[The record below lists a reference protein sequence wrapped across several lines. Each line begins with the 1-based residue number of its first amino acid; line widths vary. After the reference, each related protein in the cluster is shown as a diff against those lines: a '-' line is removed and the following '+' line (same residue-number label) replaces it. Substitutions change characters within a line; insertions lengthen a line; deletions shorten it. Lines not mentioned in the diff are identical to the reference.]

1 MLGCYG
7 LGRNAG
13 LYIIL
18 QMSKKKEPY
27 FWTSYSDLMTNL
39 FFVML
44 MLFVLTI
51 AILRRQ
57 MVRIEEE
64 RRATQAQLDK
74 IKELEESIKNIDTTY
89 FVYNAEYKT
98 HILRTWVNF
107 ETGEPRPGKEPVMP
121 ELSEEKKAEL
131 MHVRDILRDSL
142 ESFCHKAPN
151 ANYLLIIE
159 GQASS
164 DDYRFNNQL
173 SYNRAL
179 ALFKF
184 WFADQVN
191 PNLRFFDLPCEV
203 IIAGAGCMEGKPRAS
218 QNEDNQRF
226 LIRILPKPGMI
237 GKSD

>member
-18 QMSKKKEPY
+18 QMSKKKESY

-74 IKELEESIKNIDTTY
+74 IKELEESIKNIDTVY
-89 FVYNAEYKT
+89 FAYNTEYKT
-98 HILRTWVNF
+98 HILKTEVKY
-107 ETGEPRPGKEPVMP
+107 PRERHEINLLP
-121 ELSEEKKAEL
+121 ENIQQEL
-131 MHVRDILRDSL
+131 LNVRDLLRDSL
-142 ESFCHKAPN
+142 ESFVRKN
-151 ANYLLIIE
+151 NDVSYLLIIE
-159 GQASS
+159 GQAST
-164 DDYRFNNQL
+164 DDYAQNNEL
-173 SYNRAL
+173 SYKRAL
-179 ALFKF
+179 ALFRF
-184 WFADQVN
+184 WFPNQRTA
-191 PNLRFFDLPCEV
+191 NLRFYDLPCEV

-218 QNEDNQRF
+218 ENEDNQRF

-237 GKSD
+237 GKQFSN

>member
-1 MLGCYG
+1 
-7 LGRNAG
+7 
-13 LYIIL
+13 
-18 QMSKKKEPY
+18 MSKKKESY

-98 HILRTWVNF
+98 HILRTQVKF
-107 ETGEPRPGKEPVMP
+107 ERGKADMAV
-121 ELSEEKKAEL
+121 LSEGTKHEL
-131 MHVRDILRDSL
+131 FAVRDMLRDSL
-142 ESFCHKAPN
+142 ASFCQKTPN
-151 ANYLLIIE
+151 ATYLLIIE
-159 GQASS
+159 GQAST
-164 DDYRFNNQL
+164 DNYRYNNEL

-179 ALFKF
+179 SLFRF
-184 WFADQVN
+184 WFDNEEN

-203 IIAGAGCMEGKPRAS
+203 IIAGAGCMDGKPRAYE
-218 QNEDNQRF
+218 NEDNQRF

-237 GKSD
+237 GNVKATMN